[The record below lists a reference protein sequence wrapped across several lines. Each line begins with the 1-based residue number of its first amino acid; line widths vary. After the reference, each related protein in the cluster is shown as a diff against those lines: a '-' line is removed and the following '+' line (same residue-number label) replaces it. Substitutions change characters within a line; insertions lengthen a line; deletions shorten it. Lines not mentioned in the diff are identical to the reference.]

1 VGAEETSALVDA
13 ALPAAGLYAAEAA
26 RLDRARP
33 AVAERLGPRRLAE
46 IRRRGERLGSA
57 GVTDEA
63 LAAID
68 SELKRLAG

>member
-1 VGAEETSALVDA
+1 VGADETPALVDA

-46 IRRRGERLGSA
+46 IRGAES
-57 GVTDEA
+57 
-63 LAAID
+63 D
-68 SELKRLAG
+68 SDLPA